1 MDLPATRPT
10 LIDRARQVIQRALGI
25 GIEVWSGSSGVG
37 AQPDYPMEAAEA
49 AFATNPWVYTCIQ
62 AIATDLSGV
71 PLVAETG
78 TGINRR
84 QDSDH
89 WLLRLIE
96 HPHPKLGGRK
106 FRKQLVADLAGY
118 RNAYIRVWRDGN
130 GRPYQ
135 LGRIHPSTIKAKM
148 ASDGEVL
155 GWVIGGRELP
165 WNAVRHIADISLASS
180 ESYVYGESPVRALAL
195 GLQVDRDSRR
205 HAGRSA
211 KRGRL
216 EMMVSPTEQGVS
228 LGKDQIN
235 KVTEGYRDAVE
246 NGHGLYV
253 VGMGMSA
260 SPLSLT
266 ARDAEFL
273 GILDRSR
280 AEVLAAFSVPE
291 TRAGGPAANY
301 GTSKQQMRMYWESL
315 QGMAALIDDELSAL
329 ADDGTRIRHVFS
341 QVESL
346 QTSRTEQQAR
356 GATWITSYGLSPQDA
371 ARYEGFV
378 DMPEP
383 VREPAGVAP
392 IAPSQDTNPPADQP
406 HAARAVDEIGTVLRT
421 AAPLFGKD
429 ADIDAAARSL
439 EAMLLRALMRNG
451 TDQTRALD
459 VASEAAGVCSEASL
473 ALSTIG
479 EVYTSPAFGVQHAH
493 RIARL
498 AGLAA

>member
-1 MDLPATRPT
+1 MDRLRHG
-10 LIDRARQVIQRALGI
+10 IQRALGI
-25 GIEVWSGSSGVG
+25 GIEVWSGSSGAG
-37 AQPDYPMEAAEA
+37 AQPDYPLEASEV

-78 TGINRR
+78 TGINRK

-96 HPHPKLGGRK
+96 RPHPKLGGRK

-118 RNAYIRVWRDGN
+118 RTAYIRVWRDTS

-135 LGRIHPSTIKAKM
+135 LGRIHPSTIKAKLT
-148 ASDGEVL
+148 SDGEVI
-155 GWVIGGRELP
+155 GWLIGQRTLQ
-165 WNAVRHIADISLASS
+165 WNEVRQIADISLSSS
-180 ESYVYGESPVRALAL
+180 ESFVYGESPIRALSL

-228 LGKDQIN
+228 LGKDQIA

-253 VGMGMSA
+253 VGMGMNA
-260 SPLSLT
+260 SPLSLS
-266 ARDAEFL
+266 AREAEFL

-280 AEVLAAFSVPE
+280 AEVLAAFGVPE

-301 GTSKQQMRMYWESL
+301 GTSKQQMRMYWETL

-329 ADDGTRIRHVFS
+329 ADDGVRIRHVFN

-346 QTSRTEQQAR
+346 QTSRTEQQSR
-356 GATWITSYGLSPQDA
+356 GATWIQAFGLSAQDA

-378 DMPEP
+378 DMPAP
-383 VREPAGVAP
+383 VREPMGAAP
-392 IAPSQDTNPPADQP
+392 IAPSQDTNPPADEP
-406 HAARAVDEIGTVLRT
+406 HVVRAVGDIGSALRMI
-421 AAPLFGKD
+421 APLFGDED
-429 ADIDAAARSL
+429 ADMAGATRSAEAVMVHVLRHHGVAPERAADVAG
-439 EAMLLRALMRNG
+439 EAVGVCAESALALRA
-451 TDQTRALD
+451 T
-459 VASEAAGVCSEASL
+459 
-473 ALSTIG
+473 G
-479 EVYTSPAFGVQHAH
+479 EVYTSQAFGVQHAH